1 MLGTRQLIGGAFMA
15 LESRLRELDTRHRDL
30 DYAIENEGKRPAAD
44 LMRLSAMK
52 RQKLK
57 IKEEIE
63 AIRLRLHH

>member
-1 MLGTRQLIGGAFMA
+1 MA

-30 DYAIENEGKRPAAD
+30 DYAIESEARRPSVDPIQIVA
-44 LMRLSAMK
+44 LK

-63 AIRLRLHH
+63 QLRTRLR

>member
-1 MLGTRQLIGGAFMA
+1 MA

-30 DYAIENEGKRPAAD
+30 DSAIENEARRPAAD
-44 LMRLSAMK
+44 ITRLSAMK

-63 AIRLRLHH
+63 ALRRRMQH

>member
-1 MLGTRQLIGGAFMA
+1 MA

-30 DYAIENEGKRPAAD
+30 DSAIENEARRPAAD
-44 LMRLSAMK
+44 MTRLSAMK

-63 AIRLRLHH
+63 ALRRRMQH

>member
-1 MLGTRQLIGGAFMA
+1 MA

-30 DYAIENEGKRPAAD
+30 DSAIENEGRRPAAD
-44 LMRLSAMK
+44 MTRLSAMK

-63 AIRLRLHH
+63 ALRRRMQH